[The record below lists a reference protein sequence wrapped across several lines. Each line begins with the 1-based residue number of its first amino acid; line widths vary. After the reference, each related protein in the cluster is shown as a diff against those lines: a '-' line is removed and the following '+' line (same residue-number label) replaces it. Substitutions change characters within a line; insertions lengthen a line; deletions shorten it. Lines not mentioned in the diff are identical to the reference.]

1 MDRNAPFAP
10 FQSQGEAS
18 ALLHVRFFAKDQDN
32 PPSPQTM
39 SLFRTR
45 IAQSS
50 ATGWTESPAIGRSDT
65 SATPV
70 RRASTTK
77 SVGSSVRLTASETG
91 NTSNSKSTNSQRSTK
106 RNHYDFL
113 SETVEEAFFPRFVSR
128 NSKIH
133 HVSRNIR
140 FLPNILELP
149 SNQGK
154 KVVHPAGLEPTTYC
168 SGGSRS
174 IQMSY
179 GCTV

>member
-1 MDRNAPFAP
+1 MRFG
-10 FQSQGEAS
+10 GENS
-18 ALLHVRFFAKDQDN
+18 RRLPIYYNNILRKSVKSNVFSTYFLNNFRSWIETPRLLRFNHKGRHPLCYTCVFAKDQDN

-91 NTSNSKSTNSQRSTK
+91 NTSNSKSTSFPKSTA
-106 RNHYDFL
+106 RNHYEFM
-113 SETVEEAFFPRFVSR
+113 SETVEEAKKRLRLFVKSGAGKFSFFS
-128 NSKIH
+128 
-133 HVSRNIR
+133 
-140 FLPNILELP
+140 
-149 SNQGK
+149 
-154 KVVHPAGLEPTTYC
+154 
-168 SGGSRS
+168 
-174 IQMSY
+174 
-179 GCTV
+179 

>member
-1 MDRNAPFAP
+1 MRFG
-10 FQSQGEAS
+10 GENS
-18 ALLHVRFFAKDQDN
+18 RRLPIYYNNILRKSVKSNVFSTYFLNNSRSWIETPRLLRFNHKGRHPLCYTCVFAKDQDN

-113 SETVEEAFFPRFVSR
+113 SETVEEAFF
-128 NSKIH
+128 
-133 HVSRNIR
+133 
-140 FLPNILELP
+140 
-149 SNQGK
+149 
-154 KVVHPAGLEPTTYC
+154 
-168 SGGSRS
+168 
-174 IQMSY
+174 
-179 GCTV
+179 